1 MHERI
6 LQYLQQHCNMF
17 LVDKP
22 IKDKLPSLVHGD
34 ARNLELETR
43 EGLIEE
49 NFQYGVILFDKQL

>member
-1 MHERI
+1 
-6 LQYLQQHCNMF
+6 MF